1 MKQLRMT
8 LPAAVFTAAMISHP
22 MLQAG
27 VLVLENFNYG
37 AGAANGVTASGTGL
51 TGQWAV
57 SNTGVASSSFT
68 TSGLTFGANYATSAG
83 ALVTNSNYSGS
94 NSVSSATV
102 RLNASTTGTLWNSY
116 LINWSS
122 IGASGSGSTVAGIAA
137 SSDPVDSSIALR
149 SQMYSNATI
158 ADRKI
163 GAGFDGTSTSSAN
176 TALVTGTT
184 YMYVSK
190 YTNVGTT
197 LSAGT
202 PGTATTWILTLD
214 QYNALHTA
222 DNLTEDGLNALNAVT
237 RRVTD
242 GAVTTGSFAF
252 DTSGYL
258 TLKADAP
265 NFNGHQINATWDEI
279 KYGTEIGDVI
289 GVVPE
294 PSSVA
299 LLGLAAGVLGV
310 RRRRER
316 A

>member
-1 MKQLRMT
+1 MMMRMKPSRC
-8 LPAAVFTAAMISHP
+8 PIRGRDS
-22 MLQAG
+22 G
-27 VLVLENFNYG
+27 VLLFPFAPRLLQTG
-37 AGAANGVTASGTGL
+37 PPFLPRLFIHRAGGFLRPPAL
-51 TGQWAV
+51 GQIER
-57 SNTGVASSSFT
+57 TP
-68 TSGLTFGANYATSAG
+68 
-83 ALVTNSNYSGS
+83 
-94 NSVSSATV
+94 
-102 RLNASTTGTLWNSY
+102 
-116 LINWSS
+116 
-122 IGASGSGSTVAGIAA
+122 
-137 SSDPVDSSIALR
+137 PVDSSIALR

-176 TALVTGTT
+176 TALLTGTT